1 MLCIQGMAA
10 VQVPAAQLL
19 RSFKKTQLMLEGAR
33 GLSAACAME
42 LHAVLVT
49 AAHKQTT
56 ATMQTT
62 LQEIQESTSTMRTL
76 GALLVPRLGGES
88 IERDLASA
96 MAVQGESVAELAEEL
111 ETALVPLVP
120 AADVRLVFTR
130 VASFVHLLQLR
141 TSACGQWPNASV
153 KSVST

>member
-1 MLCIQGMAA
+1 MLARVHPTGYLTVVLQQLLVPSECKRL
-10 VQVPAAQLL
+10 QVPAAQML
-19 RSFKKTQLMLEGAR
+19 RSLRKTQLMLEGAK

-49 AAHKQTT
+49 AAHKQST

-62 LQEIQESTSTMRTL
+62 LQELQESTSTMRTL
-76 GALLVPRLGGES
+76 GALLVPRLGGTS

-96 MAVQGESVAELAEEL
+96 MAVQSESVAELAVEL

-120 AADVRLVFTR
+120 AANVCLARLRIV
-130 VASFVHLLQLR
+130 
-141 TSACGQWPNASV
+141 
-153 KSVST
+153 